1 MKTTVKMHSML
12 ALGGSQRRVR
22 APGLQGQVSFI
33 PGGELLVMATPW
45 GSAVAEASASAK
57 PTADRMADREGELS
71 PVAES
76 AYDSSGQMIT
86 VQSGDAL
93 WVLIEEETVRDRRLL
108 SPALSSIKA
117 WRRGRRRRGCT
128 FLRDPKSVVNN
139 WLQRCFLRNGCQ
151 VVICGWAG
159 VRWTH
164 W

>member
-12 ALGGSQRRVR
+12 ALGRSQRRVR

-108 SPALSSIKA
+108 SPSFAKASTFAKAL
-117 WRRGRRRRGCT
+117 RRTGRRAGRPSPPLKHGGEGADLAIVR
-128 FLRDPKSVVNN
+128 FL
-139 WLQRCFLRNGCQ
+139 
-151 VVICGWAG
+151 
-159 VRWTH
+159 
-164 W
+164 